1 MRLLLLVALSAL
13 TAGCASTAPEAP
25 APATPAQT
33 QTQTPAAND
42 LSIYTGTYA
51 LQAPDRVVDLR
62 VWLDEAGSLTG
73 QLVGLSN
80 PTTLR
85 PDTGHRF
92 LHATRDDI
100 WFLFTVENGRATRV
114 TFNMPG
120 RGEMSGARK
129 P

>member
-1 MRLLLLVALSAL
+1 MIAPPRTNGGIPGARWQDEDALHL
-13 TAGCASTAPEAP
+13 TLRFIGEVE
-25 APATPAQT
+25 
-33 QTQTPAAND
+33 TPAAND